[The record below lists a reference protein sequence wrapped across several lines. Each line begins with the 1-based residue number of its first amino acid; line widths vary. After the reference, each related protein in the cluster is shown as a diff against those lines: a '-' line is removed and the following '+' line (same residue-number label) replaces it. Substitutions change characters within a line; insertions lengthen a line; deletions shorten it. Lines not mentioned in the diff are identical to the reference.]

1 MLTRLTFSVLAVSLS
16 TSVLVASTASAH
28 SDYWRCAAASG
39 SNEAAAANCGSRS
52 DYDRTGE
59 LGGANA
65 PSDAQRQQRRDEEER
80 QRQDNIRREEEDRRR
95 DQTRRDDDD
104 RRRRQ
109 TEQDEEDARRRR
121 NNEDS
126 YERESRST
134 RSTPSTPS
142 RRERQV
148 ETPVVYEDVV
158 VPVEVNLNQPS
169 INLGTVLN
177 VAGNRGLR
185 VKAITV
191 ETSTPGGSRVN
202 VLASGVRVGS
212 IVAQQPGEYEKSF
225 NVPRSLA
232 KAGGRLALATQGD
245 VTVLRV
251 TLTVG
256 R

>member
-1 MLTRLTFSVLAVSLS
+1 M
-16 TSVLVASTASAH
+16 
-28 SDYWRCAAASG
+28 
-39 SNEAAAANCGSRS
+39 
-52 DYDRTGE
+52 
-59 LGGANA
+59 
-65 PSDAQRQQRRDEEER
+65 
-80 QRQDNIRREEEDRRR
+80 RREEEDRRR
-95 DQTRRDDDD
+95 DQTRRDDED

-121 NNEDS
+121 NNEEE
-126 YERESRST
+126 YERQNRHSEPSR
-134 RSTPSTPS
+134 STPS
-142 RRERQV
+142 RRNRQV
-148 ETPVVYEDVV
+148 DAPAPAVYEDVV
-158 VPVEVNLNQPS
+158 VPVEVNLAQPT
-169 INLGTVLN
+169 INLGTVMN

-185 VKAITV
+185 VKSITV

-232 KAGGRLALATQGD
+232 KNGGRLTLASQGE

-251 TLTVG
+251 TLVVG